1 MGTYATH
8 GTYVTHR
15 THATHVRGIGPIP
28 FRKTSQA
35 DERIFRRKGFRLQ
48 VGGRSATY

>member
-8 GTYVTHR
+8 GNLCDLCDPCAWYRTY
-15 THATHVRGIGPIP
+15 PLSE
-28 FRKTSQA
+28 TSQA
-35 DERIFRRKGFRLQ
+35 DERIFRREGFRLQ

>member
-1 MGTYATH
+1 LTY

-15 THATHVRGIGPIP
+15 THRRGIGPIRFP
-28 FRKTSQA
+28 KTSQA

-48 VGGRSATY
+48 VGGGSATY